1 MTPDNEAQ
9 KRLIVTPASRI
20 RPRRQKWLW
29 APGGAGVIPLGTGT
43 ICAGKGGEGKSTF
56 MLDIAGQLTRG
67 ELPGDLHGTP
77 GSVIIMGPEDDWDT
91 IMVPRLIAAG
101 ADLDHVYSVAV
112 ETITDTLTQQRELRF
127 PLDTTELEQAVEETG
142 ARLVII
148 DPAPALMSGDM
159 NKVQDVRNAYGP
171 LMALAQRRELSMT
184 LINHFGKGAGTVT
197 NKLSGSHAWRDVTRS
212 YLAFAADEESGERIV
227 TQDKNNYGTGTGSY
241 KFTLESMDVATDDG
255 PTSVGR
261 VRFLGESDVTVA
273 ELISREHR
281 DADDEDDRNAA
292 QAFLLDYLRSQPG
305 HEGNAGDAL
314 KAGTAVGFSRDEMKK
329 ARSRCR
335 DPRILSEKSRDF
347 NGGWV
352 WRVEEEGA
360 TEGAVCSGSGTLGT
374 LGVAPAQIEGIT
386 AGRDEGATDP
396 GEGATEAPKVPKVPK
411 VPTHGSAAPSLA
423 PCVHALPHGECFQ
436 CQFEGQDAA

>member
-1 MTPDNEAQ
+1 MTRDDEAQ
-9 KRLIVTPASRI
+9 KRLILTPASMI

-101 ADLDHVYSVAV
+101 ADLDRVYSIAV
-112 ETITDTLTQQRELRF
+112 QTVTDTLTLQRELRF
-127 PLDTTELEQAVEETG
+127 PVDTVELEQAVEETG
-142 ARLVII
+142 ARLIII

-212 YLAFAADEESGERIV
+212 YLAFAADEESGERVV

-241 KFTLESMDVATDDG
+241 KFTLESVDVPTDDG
-255 PTSVGR
+255 PTSVAR

-292 QAFLLDYLRSQPG
+292 QAFLLDYLRSQSG
-305 HEGNAGDAL
+305 HEANAGDAL

-335 DPRILSEKSRDF
+335 DPRIVSEKSREF

-360 TEGAVCSGSGTLGT
+360 TEGAVHPESGTLGT
-374 LGVAPAQIEGIT
+374 LESTDPQNQGIAPSGN
-386 AGRDEGATDP
+386 EGATHP
-396 GEGATEAPKVPKVPK
+396 TEGATEAPKVPKVPK
-411 VPTHGSAAPSLA
+411 VPAHGDMAPSPLV
-423 PCVHALPHGECFQ
+423 CVHDRAHGDCFQ
-436 CQFEGQDAA
+436 CLAEARDAA